1 MKDSSPNKKK
11 LHPRNKHNKLYDFD
25 RLRAVVPELVPYI
38 IKNPSGVDTI
48 DFSKPEAVVLLN
60 KALLMSDYKLTFWE
74 LPKDNLCPP
83 IPGRADYI
91 HYVADLLATYNA
103 GVVPTGNSIKI
114 LDLGVGANAIYPI
127 IGVAEYGWRFV
138 ASDINKESLAAAEH
152 IVANNPHLKST
163 VSLRL
168 QPSSRNILENIIGE
182 QEQFTAVICNPP
194 FYKSQEDAAK
204 QSARKIKNL
213 GKKAV
218 VAPTPNFGGQSN
230 ELWCEGGEL
239 TFITNYI
246 YESRRFAA
254 QVKWFTTL
262 VSDQNHLK
270 PLQRLL
276 SKVGATEMQ
285 IIEME
290 QGNKI
295 SRIIAWRF

>member
-1 MKDSSPNKKK
+1 MKASSPNKKK

-25 RLRAVVPELVPYI
+25 RLKAAVPELVPYI

-60 KALLMSDYKLTFWE
+60 KALLMTDYKLTYWE
-74 LPKDNLCPP
+74 LPQDNLCPP

-91 HYVADLLATYNA
+91 HYIADLLATYNA

-138 ASDINKESLAAAEH
+138 ASDINKESLASAEN
-152 IVANNPHLKST
+152 IVSNNPHLKT
-163 VSLRL
+163 MVSLRL

-194 FYKSQEDAAK
+194 FFKSQEDAAK
-204 QSARKIKNL
+204 QSARKVKNL
-213 GKKAV
+213 GKKSV
-218 VAPTPNFGGQSN
+218 VAPIPNFGGQSN

-246 YESRRFAA
+246 YESRRFGA

-270 PLQRLL
+270 SIQRLL
-276 SKVGATEMQ
+276 HKVGATEMQ

-295 SRIIAWRF
+295 SRIVAWKF